1 MNNWLM
7 CAAAAGAMMAADG
20 QGIPG
25 LVKGRD
31 TSRVR
36 KSKKERARMLTLQ
49 RQKELQEKKGNK

>member
-1 MNNWLM
+1 MNPLVTYM
-7 CAAAAGAMMAADG
+7 TAAAAMMAADG

-31 TSRVR
+31 TSSVR

-49 RQKELQEKKGNK
+49 RQQEIQAKKGNK